1 MYLYRHIQ
9 KWIYNSWSAFS
20 KPCSDYPNT
29 LTSSTANISPIQR
42 NPLLNSVVA
51 DLDIRR
57 RNQISKSASR
67 LTLSSMTAVGA
78 TVVIPT
84 KDQKNYI
91 FVLRFPLFQ
100 SKLVFWY
107 FRKEVI
113 PVSTHEH
120 RNFWSRIFLT
130 RTYLFVNHKLNAEKI
145 MLRDCLPF
153 GHDYCPEIGFFFASR
168 SGNPNPDI
176 SLPSP
181 KCCGFRA
188 GLRARWL
195 SREDYKISCHSRL
208 GPPWRTITSAVISY
222 SW

>member
-1 MYLYRHIQ
+1 MYLYRHVQ

-20 KPCSDYPNT
+20 NPFPDYPNT
-29 LTSSTANISPIQR
+29 LTSSTADISPIQR
-42 NPLLNSVVA
+42 SPLFNSVVA

-57 RNQISKSASR
+57 KNQISKSASR
-67 LTLSSMTAVGA
+67 LTLSSMAAVGA

-84 KDQKNYI
+84 KDQKNYS
-91 FVLRFPLFQ
+91 FVLMNAEDFHCFNPSSCFDISGKRWFQ
-100 SKLVFWY
+100 S
-107 FRKEVI
+107 
-113 PVSTHEH
+113 THKH
-120 RNFWSRIFLT
+120 RNFWSRIFRT
-130 RTYLFVNHKLNAEKI
+130 RTYLFANHKLNAEKI

-195 SREDYKISCHSRL
+195 SREDYEVSFTRDWVHHD
-208 GPPWRTITSAVISY
+208 GP
-222 SW
+222 